1 MKNRFLKFKKL
12 LISAAAFCIAA
23 MPLSAGMA
31 VGAVKY
37 IDEPKASATLSYEKE
52 DTAGATVNK
61 AESYAELEGE
71 PAQRQCAHIY
81 SYNLPCYN
89 IERRLGAFLCQK
101 GKNLILKIN
110 CSLLLP
116 FNRAKGMTVG

>member
-1 MKNRFLKFKKL
+1 MKNRFQRLKKL
-12 LISAAAFCIAA
+12 LMNIAA
-23 MPLSAGMA
+23 VCVAAMSLSVGMS

-71 PAQRQCAHIY
+71 PARDNVPIFIVITCLVIILSGGSVLFFAK
-81 SYNLPCYN
+81 
-89 IERRLGAFLCQK
+89 K
-101 GKNLILKIN
+101 GKI
-110 CSLLLP
+110 
-116 FNRAKGMTVG
+116 

>member
-37 IDEPKASATLSYEKE
+37 IDEPKTSATLSYEKE

-61 AESYAELEGE
+61 AERYAELEGE
-71 PAQRQCAHIY
+71 PARDNVPIFIVITCLVIILSGSSVLFFAK
-81 SYNLPCYN
+81 
-89 IERRLGAFLCQK
+89 R
-101 GKNLILKIN
+101 GKI
-110 CSLLLP
+110 
-116 FNRAKGMTVG
+116 

>member
-1 MKNRFLKFKKL
+1 MKNRFLKFKKF

-37 IDEPKASATLSYEKE
+37 IDEPKPSATLSYEKE

-61 AESYAELEGE
+61 AESYAELEG
-71 PAQRQCAHIY
+71 
-81 SYNLPCYN
+81 YNLPCYN

-101 GKNLILKIN
+101 GKNLILKSVAA
-110 CSLLLP
+110 CYRRLTE
-116 FNRAKGMTVG
+116 RTV